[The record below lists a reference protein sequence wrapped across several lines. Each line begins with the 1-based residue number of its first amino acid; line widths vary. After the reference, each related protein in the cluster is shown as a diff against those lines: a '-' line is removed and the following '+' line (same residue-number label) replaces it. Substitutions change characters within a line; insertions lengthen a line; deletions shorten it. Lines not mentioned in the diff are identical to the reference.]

1 MNHKKLELLA
11 PAGSF
16 ESLKAAVANGADAV
30 YLGGGKFN
38 ARINAENFTEEDLAR
53 AMDYAHERD
62 VLVYITLNTLL
73 KNEELGEALKFAEFV
88 YLQGADSIIVQDC
101 GLIGLLRKY
110 IPDAVIHASTQMTVT
125 NAASV
130 RALEKSGADR
140 VVLARE
146 LSINEIKSISAQCEA
161 ELEVFVHGA
170 NCICYSGQCLMSSFI
185 GGRSGNRGLCAQPC
199 RLPWSLSRNGI
210 NYGKAAYLLSPRDL
224 MALELLPQLKDA
236 GVASL
241 KLEGRM
247 KSPEYVAIV
256 TSVYRKYINI
266 IESGEDDKRY
276 RIEEKDKEKLLQA
289 FNRGG
294 FTRSY
299 LEGDRNFK
307 KLVYTRY
314 PKNQGVQIGTVADSR
329 LPYAR
334 IRLEKPLHMGD
345 GIEII
350 DEERGPLSFIV
361 TSIVQNGGNVRFAE
375 AGTAPLAGD
384 IKAHVQ
390 NGSRVFRTLSRP
402 LYEHARKSYEG
413 GEGRSVPVDMQFT
426 LRIGEKARL
435 AVRDSD
441 GTTVTEMSEI
451 DAEKAVK
458 RPLSAERIKEQLNK
472 TGDTPYRLR
481 ELKVDTDGESI
492 IPISA
497 LNALRRDALEELK
510 NRRIKGR
517 KPSAGHIGID
527 GMGIGDIKLEGIKT
541 RDIKTGDIKNDDT
554 GDMPSETDRIRMKRP
569 KNCPPNCPPGS
580 LRDKKLSLSAWFNE
594 APAVLNHLN
603 GLVSRVYLPVV
614 PEDRLEKFR
623 SEFEGEMFLWTPP
636 ILRDSE
642 LLQAAEGLSASE
654 EFWDGVACGSPG
666 ALEAYG
672 KAFPGKLLCAD
683 HTMNVFNDWA
693 IEMQKDLGAQTVVI
707 SPELRLNEAES
718 LSCCGLVLEAFIYG
732 RVPLMTMEY
741 CPSSA
746 EVQCTGLCACCK
758 GGRGYLKDRKGEVF
772 PFVRDTALKRTRIYN
787 SVPVWM
793 DDTDALQKSP
803 VNLLRLNFT
812 DEDAGTCEAV
822 ARHFYN
828 KLCGNAPDQADES
841 IIEGLKSRGYTKGHW
856 FRGV

>member
-53 AMDYAHERD
+53 ALDYAHERG

-73 KNEELGEALKFAEFV
+73 KNEELDKALKFAEFV
-88 YLQGADSIIVQDC
+88 YLQGADAIIVQDC
-101 GLIGLLRKY
+101 GLIGLLRKVL
-110 IPDAVIHASTQMTVT
+110 PDAVIHASTQMTVT

-130 RALEKSGADR
+130 RALEKLGAGR

-199 RLPWSLSRNGI
+199 RLPWSLSRNGT
-210 NYGKAAYLLSPRDL
+210 NYGRAAYLLSPRDI

-236 GVASL
+236 GVTSL

-247 KSPEYVAIV
+247 KSPEYVAVV

-266 IESGEDDKRY
+266 IESGENDKGY
-276 RIEEKDKEKLLQA
+276 RIEEKDREKLLQA

-307 KLVYTRY
+307 KLVYTQY
-314 PKNQGVQIGTVADSR
+314 PKNQGVQIGTVVDSG

-350 DEERGPLSFIV
+350 DGEKGSLSLIV

-384 IKAHVQ
+384 IKARVQ
-390 NGSRVFRTLSRP
+390 NGSKVFRTLSRP
-402 LYEHARKSYEG
+402 LSEEAKRSYEQ
-413 GEGRSVPVDMQFT
+413 GEGRLVPVDMQFT
-426 LRIGEKARL
+426 LRTGERARL
-435 AVRDSD
+435 AVRDND
-441 GTTVTEMSEI
+441 GTTVTEMSET

-481 ELKVDTDGESI
+481 NLKVDTDGESI

-510 NRRIKGR
+510 NRRIKSR
-517 KPSAGHIGID
+517 RPSAGYISIDGIGID
-527 GMGIGDIKLEGIKT
+527 DIKIEGIKT
-541 RDIKTGDIKNDDT
+541 ENIKAGDIRDE
-554 GDMPSETDRIRMKRP
+554 PSETGRARP
-569 KNCPPNCPPGS
+569 EGLKNGMSGN
-580 LRDKKLSLSAWFNE
+580 LRNKSPCLTAWFNE
-594 APAVLNHLN
+594 APAALNHFN
-603 GLVSRVYLPVV
+603 GLVRRVYLPMV
-614 PEDRLEKFR
+614 PKGRLEKFR
-623 SEFEGEMFLWTPP
+623 REFEGEMFIWTPP
-636 ILRDSE
+636 ILKDAE
-642 LLQAAEGLSASE
+642 LIQAAEELSASE
-654 EFWDGVACGSPG
+654 KLWDGIACGSPG

-672 KAFPGKLLCAD
+672 KAFPGKLLCSD

-693 IEMQKDLGAQTVVI
+693 IGVQKDLGAQTVVI
-707 SPELRLNEAES
+707 SPELRLNEVES
-718 LSCCGLVLEAFIYG
+718 LSCCGLVLEAFVYG

-741 CPSSA
+741 CPSAA
-746 EVQCTGLCACCK
+746 EVQCTGLCVCCK

-772 PFVRDTALKRTRIYN
+772 PFVRDTALKMTRIYN

-793 DDTDALQKSP
+793 DDVDALEKSP
-803 VNLLRLNFT
+803 VNLMRLNFT

-828 KLCGNAPDQADES
+828 KLCGNVPNQADEN
-841 IIEGLKSRGYTKGHW
+841 IIEGLKSGGYTKGHW